1 MVFDCGRK
9 LRGGAAVFGQ
19 IKMRV
24 VAKAVFACAFRLPL
38 PAPNALGDDGLRI
51 VGMAHQNQHANVVAG
66 FVGMG
71 RELGGCFGVV
81 GGIGFGL
88 ARIARRMHARC
99 AA

>member
-51 VGMAHQNQHANVVAG
+51 VGMAQQNQHANVVAG